1 MLNRF
6 FRLNVD
12 EAVLTDALYEFVVD
26 PSATSRN
33 ARPVIVELNDV
44 APEMVEVMESM
55 VLDGVEERHY
65 VQEYVHAIVTGEG
78 LTDRAEA

>member
-1 MLNRF
+1 MSRF

-12 EAVLTDALYEFVVD
+12 ETVLTDALYEFVVD
-26 PSATSRN
+26 PSASSRN
-33 ARPVIVELNDV
+33 TRPVILELNDA

-65 VQEYVHAIVTGEG
+65 VEEYVHAIVTGEG
-78 LTDRAEA
+78 LAERPQS

>member
-12 EAVLTDALYEFVVD
+12 EAVLTDALYDYVVD

-33 ARPVIVELNDV
+33 ARPVIVELGDV

-55 VLDGVEERHY
+55 ILDGVDERHY
-65 VQEYVHAIVTGEG
+65 VQDYVHAIVTGEG
-78 LTDRAEA
+78 LTDRTEP

>member
-1 MLNRF
+1 MNRF

-12 EAVLTDALYEFVVD
+12 EAVLTDALFEFVVD

-33 ARPVIVELNDV
+33 TRPVILELNDA

-55 VLDGVEERHY
+55 ILDGVDERHY
-65 VQEYVHAIVTGEG
+65 VADYVHAVVTGEG
-78 LTDRAEA
+78 LTEP

>member
-1 MLNRF
+1 MNRF

-12 EAVLTDALYEFVVD
+12 ETVLTDALYEFVVD

-33 ARPVIVELNDV
+33 ARPVIRELNDA

-55 VLDGVEERHY
+55 ILDGVDERHY
-65 VQEYVHAIVTGEG
+65 VRDYVHAIVTGEG
-78 LTDRAEA
+78 LTDRTEP